1 VTRAI
6 AKHRNGEQYGL
17 MHCRAAAVVVLAL
30 ALAAGAGTALALGGA
45 GALDPLF
52 GSGGTTVLNK
62 TVSTFPTPAA
72 TAAGGKFVLVS
83 TANNQITVSRL
94 LANGAPDPSFDA
106 DGDAVIV
113 PPVGATAIS
122 ARDVAVQPDGK
133 IVVVGTVESAGNE
146 DMAVWRLKANGDT
159 GNQPNGALDPTF
171 DGDGFA
177 DQDNG
182 GSEIGDAVALESDG
196 RIVVAGTQVAGATET
211 VVVWRLKADGGTPGT
226 AVNGALDPTFDT
238 DGVAGISA
246 THQEQINA
254 IALQSDGKIL
264 IAGRAQLAPHP
275 DDAVVWR
282 LKADGGDGLLDHA
295 LDTTFDTDGE
305 ANFDSG
311 GSDAVN
317 AIAVQGDGKILLAG
331 GSSSGST
338 GNAVVWRVQ
347 PNGGTG
353 ATNGALDTAFGAGG
367 VATMNAGG
375 FADGNGLALQPDGKI
390 LVAGFNV
397 VTPNPS
403 TGEVWRL
410 TAGGQPDPTFGT
422 AGVATVNPPT
432 GASAE
437 SLVVAADRRI
447 FGSGATGS
455 ENLLA
460 FRLLGDPFTLSVARA
475 GSGAG
480 SVQSA
485 PGGVDCGGTC
495 TGKFDDAS
503 AVTLTAAPA
512 AGSTFGGW
520 SGAGCSGTAPCTV
533 TMSADQAVTASFA
546 GSPPATTTTTTTTPP
561 PKKHFV
567 LKSSRL
573 RMKSFKHSVH
583 RASAT
588 VSGLPS
594 GAKVSAVLLAG
605 HTTLARVRATAGKS
619 GRVTLKFTFSKSGR
633 KHLHPARLKTVTL
646 TVTVTPK
653 GDRSSHASL
662 HVKLKRG

>member
-1 VTRAI
+1 MRRRAT
-6 AKHRNGEQYGL
+6 
-17 MHCRAAAVVVLAL
+17 AVVLLAL
-30 ALAAGAGTALALGGA
+30 ALAAGAGTALALSGA
-45 GALDPLF
+45 GAFDPLF
-52 GSGGTTVLNK
+52 GSSGTTVLNK

-72 TAAGGKFVLVS
+72 TAGGGKFVLVS

-113 PPVGATAIS
+113 PPPGATVIS
-122 ARDVAVQPDGK
+122 ANAVAVQPDGK
-133 IVVVGTVESAGNE
+133 IVIVGTVEFPGNE

-182 GSEIGDAVALESDG
+182 GGEVGDAVGLQSDG
-196 RIVVAGTQVAGATET
+196 RIVVAGTSISGATET
-211 VVVWRLKADGGTPGT
+211 VAVWRLKADGGTPGT

-238 DGVAGISA
+238 DGVAGIGA

-254 IALQSDGKIL
+254 IALQGDGKIL
-264 IAGRAQLAPHP
+264 IAGSAQLPPHP
-275 DDAVVWR
+275 NDAVVWR
-282 LKADGGDGLLDHA
+282 LKADGGDGLLNHA

-305 ANFDSG
+305 AVFDGG
-311 GSDAVN
+311 GSDVAN
-317 AIAVQGDGKILLAG
+317 AIAVLGDGKILLAG
-331 GSSSGST
+331 DSSSGLT

-353 ATNGALDTAFGAGG
+353 ATNGALDATFGTGG
-367 VATMNAGG
+367 VASMNAGG
-375 FADGNGLALQPDGKI
+375 FADGNGIALQPDGKI
-390 LVAGFNV
+390 LVAGSNS

-410 TAGGQPDPTFGT
+410 TAGGQLDASFGT
-422 AGVATVNPPT
+422 GGVATVNPPT
-432 GASAE
+432 GGSAE
-437 SLVVAADRRI
+437 SVVVEPDRRI

-460 FRLLGDPFTLSVARA
+460 FRVLGDPFTLNVAKS

-480 SVQSA
+480 SVASA
-485 PGGVDCGGTC
+485 PGGVDCGATC
-495 TGKFDDAS
+495 AGRFDDAS
-503 AVTLTAAPA
+503 AVTLTATPA
-512 AGSTFGGW
+512 AGSTFAGW

-533 TMSADQAVTASFA
+533 TMSADLAVTAAFSA
-546 GSPPATTTTTTTTPP
+546 LPATTTTTSTRTTPP
-561 PKKHFV
+561 PRKHFV

-573 RMKSFKHSVH
+573 KMKSFRHSAH
-583 RASAT
+583 GARAT
-588 VSGLPS
+588 VSGLPP

-605 HTTLARVRATAGKS
+605 HSTIARARATAGKS

-633 KHLHPARLKTVTL
+633 RHLRPARLKTVTL
-646 TVTVTPK
+646 TVTATPK
-653 GDRSSHASL
+653 GDRSSHATI
-662 HVKLKRG
+662 HVKLKHG